1 MCMSEHASSVHR
13 ACSYGP
19 VHAAVTRAAVVVVV
33 ERQHFCVLSLQLI
46 VQPSSTP
53 AAFGA
58 EHSCFE

>member
-1 MCMSEHASSVHR
+1 MCMIEHASSVHR
-13 ACSYGP
+13 ACSHGP
-19 VHAAVTRAAVVVVV
+19 VHAAVTRAAVVV

-53 AAFGA
+53 AAFGT